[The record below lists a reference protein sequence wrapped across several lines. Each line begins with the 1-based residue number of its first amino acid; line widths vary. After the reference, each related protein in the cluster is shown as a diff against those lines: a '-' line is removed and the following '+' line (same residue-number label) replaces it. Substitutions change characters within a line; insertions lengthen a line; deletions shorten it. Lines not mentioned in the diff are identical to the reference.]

1 MYNNYGYNPYY
12 PQQRYQGVDTN
23 NQQPMM
29 TTYQQPMQLA
39 KPSGL
44 LGKSVDNIDVVKA
57 TDIPLDGSISYF
69 PLTDG
74 SAIVSKQLQMDGTS
88 KMVVYKPAK
97 ANSKR
102 NMENNYWAL
111 RKAKFDKSIA
121 ECKVLSKSSSELG
134 VCFSRVANLE
144 RNKNAQRDNAK
155 YEKNMDLNTEIRDGG
170 YWWY

>member
-39 KPSGL
+39 KPSSL

-74 SAIVSKQLQMDGTS
+74 SAIVSKQLQTDGTS
-88 KMVVYKPAK
+88 KMVIYKPIKENSDDSKKFVTFEEMQCELAK
-97 ANSKR
+97 IDILDLEDEIK
-102 NMENNYWAL
+102 EIKKQL
-111 RKAKFDKSIA
+111 KSMKKPK
-121 ECKVLSKSSSELG
+121 E
-134 VCFSRVANLE
+134 
-144 RNKNAQRDNAK
+144 D
-155 YEKNMDLNTEIRDGG
+155 
-170 YWWY
+170 